1 MRRKIN
7 DAFRRPTKTVKSHID
22 DDRASVNSGGS
33 ETEVDEEGK
42 CLILNFKKVVIFNM
56 KAY

>member
-7 DAFRRPTKTVKSHID
+7 DALRRPTKTVKSHID

-42 CLILNFKKVVIFNM
+42 CLILNFLKRLLFSI
-56 KAY
+56 